1 MKLIIY
7 IPALNEQEGIGDVI
21 EHLPKNI
28 QGVDEIEILV
38 VDDGSTDN
46 TAKIAKEHGAS
57 VVSHGINRGVGR
69 AFQSAVQYALENNA
83 DILVSIDADRQ
94 FNSDQIPDMIQPLL
108 DDKADMI
115 TGNRFKE
122 GKPENMPKSKY
133 WGNKQMSRLISLIS
147 SQKFRDVS
155 CGFRAYNRESLMR
168 LNLFG
173 AFTYTQETILDMVY
187 KDLRVVEFPVDVIYF
202 KSRKSRV
209 AGSIINYTFRT
220 LKIILRTLRD
230 YKPMLFFG
238 GMGGVNMFIGLIFEI
253 ILFTHYF
260 TQGEFSP
267 YKSLGFI
274 GLGFIIFGMLL
285 VIVGLL
291 ADMFNRV
298 RKNQERI
305 LYEMKK
311 ESYSNI
317 KNQE

>member
-7 IPALNEQEGIGDVI
+7 MPALNEEEGMGDVI
-21 EHLPKNI
+21 KYLPKNI
-28 QGVDEIEILV
+28 NGIDNVEILV

-46 TAKIAKEHGAS
+46 TAKIARESGAS
-57 VVSHGINRGVGR
+57 VVSHSTNKGVGK
-69 AFQSAVQYALENNA
+69 AFQTAVQYALENNA

-94 FNSDQIPDMIQPLL
+94 FNSDQIPEMIQPLL
-108 DDKADMI
+108 NNKADMV

-122 GKPENMPKSKY
+122 GMPENMPKTKY

-147 SQKFRDVS
+147 GQKFRDVS
-155 CGFRAYNRESLMR
+155 CGFRAYNREALMR

-187 KDLRVVEFPVDVIYF
+187 KGLRVEEFPVDVRYF

-209 AGSIINYTFRT
+209 AGSIVNYTFRT

-238 GMGGVNMFIGLIFEI
+238 GMGGVSMGVGLVFEI
-253 ILFTHYF
+253 FMFTHYF
-260 TQGEFSP
+260 LVGAFSP
-267 YKSLGFI
+267 YKSFGFI
-274 GLGFIIFGMLL
+274 GLGFLIFGLLL

-291 ADMFNRV
+291 GH
-298 RKNQERI
+298 I
-305 LYEMKK
+305 
-311 ESYSNI
+311 
-317 KNQE
+317 

>member
-7 IPALNEQEGIGDVI
+7 MPALNEEEGMGDVI
-21 EHLPKNI
+21 KHLPKNI
-28 QGVDEIEILV
+28 NGIDNVEILV

-46 TAKIAKEHGAS
+46 TAKIARESGAS
-57 VVSHGINRGVGR
+57 VVSHSTNKGVGK
-69 AFQSAVQYALENNA
+69 AFQTAVQYALENNA

-94 FNSDQIPDMIQPLL
+94 FNSDQIPEMIKPLL
-108 DDKADMI
+108 NNKADMV
-115 TGNRFKE
+115 TGNRFE
-122 GKPENMPKSKY
+122 DGMPENMPKTKY

-147 SQKFRDVS
+147 GQKFRDVS
-155 CGFRAYNRESLMR
+155 CGFRAYNREALMR

-187 KDLRVVEFPVDVIYF
+187 KGLRVEEFPVDVKYF

-209 AGSIINYTFRT
+209 AGSIVNYTFRT

-238 GMGGVNMFIGLIFEI
+238 GMGGVSMGIGLVFEI
-253 ILFTHYF
+253 FMFTHYF
-260 TQGEFSP
+260 LVGSFTP
-267 YKSLGFI
+267 YKSFGFI
-274 GLGFIIFGMLL
+274 GLGFLIFGLLL

-311 ESYSNI
+311 ERYSN
-317 KNQE
+317 